1 MCSVGWEE
9 QERGAWRLWD
19 GGSGLV
25 IAKYVT
31 AFHEPARALQLHAD
45 ATESR
50 ASSCVATRPDPRWRR
65 YCIHSSLFLLHWQL
79 ESSAIA
85 RAL

>member
-31 AFHEPARALQLHAD
+31 AFHEPARTQQWHADETGLHASLQRFH
-45 ATESR
+45 E
-50 ASSCVATRPDPRWRR
+50 ASTQMAIVLHSLVAF
-65 YCIHSSLFLLHWQL
+65 SLTL
-79 ESSAIA
+79 AI
-85 RAL
+85 RE

>member
-1 MCSVGWEE
+1 MCSVGREE

-31 AFHEPARALQLHAD
+31 AFHEPARTQQWHAD
-45 ATESR
+45 ETRSR
-50 ASSCVATRPDPRWRR
+50 ASLHLFDEAMSQVLV
-65 YCIHSSLFLLHWQL
+65 ISHSLVSFSFTL
-79 ESSAIA
+79 AI
-85 RAL
+85 RE

>member
-31 AFHEPARALQLHAD
+31 AFHEPAEALQQPPAR
-45 ATESR
+45 TPGVR
-50 ASSCVATRPDPRWRR
+50 APGCMKCQS
-65 YCIHSSLFLLHWQL
+65 Q
-79 ESSAIA
+79 
-85 RAL
+85 

>member
-31 AFHEPARALQLHAD
+31 AFHEPARTQQLHSD
-45 ATESR
+45 KTKSG
-50 ASSCVATRPDPRWRR
+50 ASILRCDEARSWMA
-65 YCIHSSLFLLHWQL
+65 IMLHSLISFSFTL
-79 ESSAIA
+79 AI
-85 RAL
+85 RE